1 MDVNAAVAAV
11 AALAGLLTGVI
22 AVLAFRWSERDQSR
36 PTRTSLHT
44 DPVLPPGVD
53 TVLSVLRSSAVV
65 LDEADAVVKASSAA
79 YALGLVRGGR
89 LAVDPMLQMARD
101 TRRDGEIR
109 QVELDLPRRSGR
121 GEALAVSARVAPLGS
136 RLVLLLV
143 EDLTEAR
150 RIEAVRR
157 DFVANV
163 SHELKTP
170 VGALSLL
177 SEAVMD
183 ASDDPEAVERFAG
196 RMQIE
201 ATRLTNLVQ
210 ELIDL
215 SRVQNDDTLDDA
227 EPVRVDELVAEAVD
241 RCRHAAG
248 TKQITMATA
257 GAAGLSVHGNRG
269 QLAAAIGNLV
279 ENAVNYSP
287 ARTRVGIAVRRVA
300 ASGGAMIEVAVTDQG
315 IGISEKDRER
325 VFERFYRVDP
335 ARSRATGGTGLGL
348 AIVKHVVATHGGD
361 VTLWS
366 AEGQGSTFTLRLPES
381 GPAGTPR
388 DTAGPGAP
396 EYGDSDPDDPAHGG
410 PEDRTGSAGPAG
422 PTGLSGPTGPADDHP
437 TDPTG
442 PTGPTGPTSRTA
454 LDGPTAATGPSDLPG
469 PPDLPD
475 PADRAQY
482 GADGGTAPGSPGD
495 ATERTASEPPQE
507 PAGPVS
513 HPDPDPDPVPSGDTA
528 RVADPAPRAD
538 AAPTTADEERAASA
552 DPAEEKGAA
561 GRPDPAASHR
571 SPYETLPA
579 PEVLP

>member
-1 MDVNAAVAAV
+1 MDVNAAVAA
-11 AALAGLLTGVI
+11 AAAIAGLCTGVI
-22 AVLAFRWSERDQSR
+22 AMLAFRWSERDQAR

-44 DPVLPPGVD
+44 DAVLPPGVD

-65 LDEADAVVKASSAA
+65 LDESDSVVKASSAA
-79 YALGLVRGGR
+79 YALGLVRGGK
-89 LAVDPMLQMARD
+89 LAVEPMLHMARD

-109 QVELDLPRRSGR
+109 QVELDLPRRGTGR

-183 ASDDPEAVERFAG
+183 ASDDPEAVTRFAG

-215 SRVQNDDTLDDA
+215 SRVQNDDPLEDA
-227 EPVRVDELVAEAVD
+227 EPVRVDELVAEAID
-241 RCRHAAG
+241 RSRHPAS
-248 TKQITMATA
+248 TKQITMAAGGTA
-257 GAAGLSVHGNRG
+257 DLRIWGHRG
-269 QLAAAIGNLV
+269 QLAAALGNLV

-287 ARTRVGIAVRRVA
+287 ARTRVGVSARRVTA
-300 ASGGAMIEVAVTDQG
+300 PGGDLIEIAVTDQG

-348 AIVKHVVATHGGD
+348 AIVKHVAASHGGE
-361 VTLWS
+361 VTVWS
-366 AEGQGSTFTLRLPES
+366 SEGQGSTFTLRLPE
-381 GPAGTPR
+381 AGAGR
-388 DTAGPGAP
+388 DRST
-396 EYGDSDPDDPAHGG
+396 
-410 PEDRTGSAGPAG
+410 
-422 PTGLSGPTGPADDHP
+422 TGPDRVDEDDDRP
-437 TDPTG
+437 YDTDPN
-442 PTGPTGPTSRTA
+442 
-454 LDGPTAATGPSDLPG
+454 
-469 PPDLPD
+469 
-475 PADRAQY
+475 
-482 GADGGTAPGSPGD
+482 
-495 ATERTASEPPQE
+495 
-507 PAGPVS
+507 
-513 HPDPDPDPVPSGDTA
+513 
-528 RVADPAPRAD
+528 
-538 AAPTTADEERAASA
+538 
-552 DPAEEKGAA
+552 AEI
-561 GRPDPAASHR
+561 
-571 SPYETLPA
+571 PA

>member
-1 MDVNAAVAAV
+1 MDVNAAVAA
-11 AALAGLLTGVI
+11 AAAIAGVLTGVI
-22 AVLAFRWSERDQSR
+22 AMLAFRWSEREQKR

-79 YALGLVRGGR
+79 YALGLVRGGK
-89 LAVDPMLQMARD
+89 LAVEPMLQMARD

-109 QVELDLPRRSGR
+109 QVELDLPRRGTGR

-183 ASDDPEAVERFAG
+183 AADDPEAVERFAG

-215 SRVQNDDTLDDA
+215 SRVQNDDPLEDA
-227 EPVRVDELVAEAVD
+227 EPVRVDELVAEAID
-241 RCRHAAG
+241 RCRHQAG
-248 TKQITMATA
+248 TKQITMAANVGGGPVGTSDEGGGGRRAGTA
-257 GAAGLSVHGNRG
+257 DLQIWGNRG
-269 QLAAAIGNLV
+269 QLAAALGNLV

-287 ARTRVGIAVRRVA
+287 ARTRVGIAARKVPA
-300 ASGGAMIEVAVTDQG
+300 PGGDLIEVAVTDQG

-325 VFERFYRVDP
+325 IFERFYRVDP
-335 ARSRATGGTGLGL
+335 ARSRHTGGTGLGL
-348 AIVKHVVATHGGD
+348 AIVKHVAASHGGE
-361 VTLWS
+361 VTVWS
-366 AEGQGSTFTLRLPES
+366 SEGQGSTFTLRLPEAGVARDRATDHTS
-381 GPAGTPR
+381 G
-388 DTAGPGAP
+388 
-396 EYGDSDPDDPAHGG
+396 
-410 PEDRTGSAGPAG
+410 
-422 PTGLSGPTGPADDHP
+422 LADDV
-437 TDPTG
+437 DTG
-442 PTGPTGPTSRTA
+442 QPDGTTTVTS
-454 LDGPTAATGPSDLPG
+454 
-469 PPDLPD
+469 
-475 PADRAQY
+475 
-482 GADGGTAPGSPGD
+482 
-495 ATERTASEPPQE
+495 
-507 PAGPVS
+507 
-513 HPDPDPDPVPSGDTA
+513 
-528 RVADPAPRAD
+528 
-538 AAPTTADEERAASA
+538 PTT
-552 DPAEEKGAA
+552 
-561 GRPDPAASHR
+561 
-571 SPYETLPA
+571 SPYESLSA

>member
-1 MDVNAAVAAV
+1 MNLDAAVAA
-11 AALAGLLTGVI
+11 AAAIAGVCTGVI
-22 AVLAFRWSERDQSR
+22 AMLAFRWSERDQAR
-36 PTRTSLHT
+36 PTRSSLHT
-44 DPVLPPGVD
+44 DAVLPPGVD

-79 YALGLVRGGR
+79 YALGLVRGGK
-89 LAVDPMLQMARD
+89 LAVEPMLQMARD

-109 QVELDLPRRSGR
+109 QVELDLPRRGTGR
-121 GEALAVSARVAPLGS
+121 GDALAVSARVAPLGS

-183 ASDDPEAVERFAG
+183 ASDDPEAVTRFAG

-215 SRVQNDDTLDDA
+215 SRVQYDDPLEDS

-241 RCRHAAG
+241 RCRQSAAS
-248 TKQITMATA
+248 KQITMATGGTA
-257 GAAGLSVHGNRG
+257 ELHVWGNRG
-269 QLAAAIGNLV
+269 QLAAALGNLV

-287 ARTRVGIAVRRVA
+287 ARTRVGIAARRVA
-300 ASGGAMIEVAVTDQG
+300 APGGDLIEIAVTDQG

-348 AIVKHVVATHGGD
+348 SIVKHVAASHGGE
-361 VTLWS
+361 VTVWS
-366 AEGQGSTFTLRLPES
+366 AEGQGSTFTLRLPE
-381 GPAGTPR
+381 AGAARDRERPSPGDTGDTR
-388 DTAGPGAP
+388 DTA
-396 EYGDSDPDDPAHGG
+396 D
-410 PEDRTGSAGPAG
+410 
-422 PTGLSGPTGPADDHP
+422 
-437 TDPTG
+437 
-442 PTGPTGPTSRTA
+442 
-454 LDGPTAATGPSDLPG
+454 
-469 PPDLPD
+469 
-475 PADRAQY
+475 
-482 GADGGTAPGSPGD
+482 
-495 ATERTASEPPQE
+495 E
-507 PAGPVS
+507 PAGE
-513 HPDPDPDPVPSGDTA
+513 TF
-528 RVADPAPRAD
+528 ADGHLPLP
-538 AAPTTADEERAASA
+538 
-552 DPAEEKGAA
+552 GV
-561 GRPDPAASHR
+561 RP
-571 SPYETLPA
+571 
-579 PEVLP
+579 

>member
-1 MDVNAAVAAV
+1 MDVNAAVAA
-11 AALAGLLTGVI
+11 AAAIAGVLTGVI
-22 AVLAFRWSERDQSR
+22 AMLAFRWSERDQKR

-79 YALGLVRGGR
+79 YALGLVRGGK
-89 LAVDPMLQMARD
+89 LAVEPMLQMARD

-109 QVELDLPRRSGR
+109 QVELDLPRRGTGR

-136 RLVLLLV
+136 RLVMLLV

-183 ASDDPEAVERFAG
+183 ASDDPEAVQRFAG

-215 SRVQNDDTLDDA
+215 SRVQNDDPLEDA
-227 EPVRVDELVAEAVD
+227 EPVRVDELVAEAID
-241 RCRHAAG
+241 RCRHQAG
-248 TKQITMATA
+248 AKQITMASNVWAPEGPDQDGGGRRAGGTA
-257 GAAGLSVHGNRG
+257 ELHVWGNRG
-269 QLAAAIGNLV
+269 QLAAALGNLV

-287 ARTRVGIAVRRVA
+287 ARTRVGIAARRISA
-300 ASGGAMIEVAVTDQG
+300 PGGDMIELAVTDQG
-315 IGISEKDRER
+315 IGITDKDKER
-325 VFERFYRVDP
+325 IFERFYRVDP

-348 AIVKHVVATHGGD
+348 AIVKHVVASHGGE
-361 VTLWS
+361 VTVWS
-366 AEGQGSTFTLRLPES
+366 AEGQGSTFTLRLPE
-381 GPAGTPR
+381 AGVAR
-388 DTAGPGAP
+388 
-396 EYGDSDPDDPAHGG
+396 
-410 PEDRTGSAGPAG
+410 
-422 PTGLSGPTGPADDHP
+422 
-437 TDPTG
+437 
-442 PTGPTGPTSRTA
+442 
-454 LDGPTAATGPSDLPG
+454 
-469 PPDLPD
+469 
-475 PADRAQY
+475 DRAQQHP
-482 GADGGTAPGSPGD
+482 DLD
-495 ATERTASEPPQE
+495 EE
-507 PAGPVS
+507 AGPS
-513 HPDPDPDPVPSGDTA
+513 PTSPDSTA
-528 RVADPAPRAD
+528 A
-538 AAPTTADEERAASA
+538 
-552 DPAEEKGAA
+552 
-561 GRPDPAASHR
+561 
-571 SPYETLPA
+571 YETLPA